1 MILTIDHSQVIKRV
15 KSNGMAKMNKA
26 QEGDKVTITFQGL
39 LDDGSIFDASDDN
52 DPLSFVL
59 GENEVLPGLEL
70 AVVGMEV
77 GDQKTVT
84 VPPEQAY
91 GVHQQRLVEVVDIDA
106 LPKNLALAVGDRLEV
121 TAADGTVFQMEIMT
135 RDEKTVT
142 LDANHPLAG
151 RSLILQI
158 EVVSIDRPTLN

>member
-1 MILTIDHSQVIKRV
+1 
-15 KSNGMAKMNKA
+15 MNKA

>member
-1 MILTIDHSQVIKRV
+1 MISFSKW
-15 KSNGMAKMNKA
+15 AAMNKA
-26 QEGDKVTITFQGL
+26 QEGDTVTITFQGL
-39 LDDGSIFDASDDN
+39 LDDGSVFDASGEN

-70 AVVGMEV
+70 AVIGMEV
-77 GDQKTVT
+77 GGQKTVT
-84 VPPEQAY
+84 VPPEQGY
-91 GVHQQRLVEVVDIDA
+91 GVHQQKLVEVVAIDA
-106 LPKNLALAVGDRLEV
+106 LPDGLKLNVGDKLEV

-135 RDEKTVT
+135 RDEHTVT

-158 EVVSIDRPTLN
+158 EVVAIDRPTLN